1 MGHHDHVAG
10 GPMTERLLLVGMMAV
25 GKTTTGRLSAQRLG
39 GTFLDSDA
47 QLLAE
52 TGRSAQEIFDSD
64 GDGALRSWETK
75 VFHEAID
82 EPVPVVVAVAG
93 GVVLSE
99 ANRALLVKSGVVVWL
114 RAAIET
120 LSEPV
125 ERDAAR
131 PRLGDDPELS
141 LRELYRTR
149 HPLYASVA
157 AFVIDVDDLAPEE
170 VVARLLAETG
180 LVAEQ

>member
-1 MGHHDHVAG
+1 
-10 GPMTERLLLVGMMAV
+10 MTDRLLLVGMMAV
-25 GKTTTGRLSAQRLG
+25 GKTTTGRLCAQRLG
-39 GTFLDSDA
+39 WQFLDSDA
-47 QLLAE
+47 QILAE
-52 TGRSAQEIFDSD
+52 TGRSAQEIFDSE
-64 GDGALRSWETK
+64 GDDALRSWETK
-75 VFHEAID
+75 VLRDAID

-99 ANRALLVKSGVVVWL
+99 TNRALLVKSGVVVWL
-114 RAAIET
+114 RASIET
-120 LSEPV
+120 LSERV
-125 ERDAAR
+125 ERGGAR
-131 PRLGDDPELS
+131 PRLGDDPERS

-180 LVAEQ
+180 LVTAQ

>member
-1 MGHHDHVAG
+1 
-10 GPMTERLLLVGMMAV
+10 MTDRLLLVGMMAV
-25 GKTTTGRLSAQRLG
+25 GKTTTGRLCAQRLG
-39 GTFLDSDA
+39 WQFLDSDA

-64 GDGALRSWETK
+64 GYDALRSWETK
-75 VFHEAID
+75 VLRDAID

-99 ANRALLVKSGVVVWL
+99 SNRALLVKSGVVVWL
-114 RAAIET
+114 RASIET
-120 LSEPV
+120 LSQRV
-125 ERDAAR
+125 ERGGAR
-131 PRLGDDPELS
+131 PRLGDDPERS

-180 LVAEQ
+180 LVTAQ